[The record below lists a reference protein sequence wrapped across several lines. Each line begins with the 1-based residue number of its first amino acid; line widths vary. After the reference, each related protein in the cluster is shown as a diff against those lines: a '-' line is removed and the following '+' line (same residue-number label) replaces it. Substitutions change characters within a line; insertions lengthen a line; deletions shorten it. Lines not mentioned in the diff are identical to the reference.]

1 MKKQFRRQEWFRY
14 RKLGMKWRKARGK
27 TSKTRRYEGRKP
39 AMPTVGYGT
48 PQETRGLHPSG
59 YRDVLVCNLKDLEAL
74 NPEEEAGRISST
86 VGDRKRELM
95 LQKAKEL
102 KIKILN

>member
-1 MKKQFRRQEWFRY
+1 
-14 RKLGMKWRKARGK
+14 
-27 TSKTRRYEGRKP
+27 
-39 AMPTVGYGT
+39 
-48 PQETRGLHPSG
+48 
-59 YRDVLVCNLKDLEAL
+59 VLVCNLKDLEAL